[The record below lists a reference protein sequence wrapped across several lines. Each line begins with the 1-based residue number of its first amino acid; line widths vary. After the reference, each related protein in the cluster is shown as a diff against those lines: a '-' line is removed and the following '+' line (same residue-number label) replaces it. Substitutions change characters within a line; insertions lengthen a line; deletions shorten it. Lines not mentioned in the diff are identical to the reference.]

1 MEGIWHCDHNG
12 NSCTTGGNY
21 ANANMP
27 ASMREFIGQAYNSCG
42 ILHSGEVQCW
52 GRGDSDASL
61 YTPMDLGDVRDLT
74 MGYWGHICLISN
86 VDSTLVCIDNANS
99 NWLSG
104 NMPADIS
111 NVPVNAVML
120 GMNHVCAIKQDDS
133 SLHCWGDD
141 SQYPFEGNDIPA
153 DLGAAPALCDDGLA
167 LDACGICNTK

>member
-1 MEGIWHCDHNG
+1 
-12 NSCTTGGNY
+12 
-21 ANANMP
+21 
-27 ASMREFIGQAYNSCG
+27 
-42 ILHSGEVQCW
+42 
-52 GRGDSDASL
+52 
-61 YTPMDLGDVRDLT
+61 MDLGDVRDLT